1 MSGPKKFA
9 ASAWKGGWKSQL
21 WTSEKEFL
29 EVIAFD
35 ISLERWIR
43 SELVTIRIGKS
54 TSGKLKGWNSRKAHR
69 EV

>member
-1 MSGPKKFA
+1 MEVPAVDLRKRISG
-9 ASAWKGGWKSQL
+9 SDC
-21 WTSEKEFL
+21 
-29 EVIAFD
+29 ID

-54 TSGKLKGWNSRKAHR
+54 TSGKLKGGNSRKAHR